1 LRSRNPVAAAR
12 TRRGRP
18 RALFAEHVILVEG
31 DDDAAILEG
40 VGSRVNQLAVNG
52 ICVAPVNGKQN
63 LLIPFAI
70 LRLLEIPVLVVV
82 DNDQGLRARMEAQ
95 GREQT
100 SIDTAVGK
108 NVEEN
113 RAFCRFVGAAEDDY
127 PVGAVAGL
135 IAFVPDTLETLLASD
150 LPGWDLTRQRVID
163 EGGGVL
169 KERTQRHTPSPHA
182 NATTNL
188 ATN

>member
-1 LRSRNPVAAAR
+1 
-12 TRRGRP
+12 
-18 RALFAEHVILVEG
+18 
-31 DDDAAILEG
+31 
-40 VGSRVNQLAVNG
+40 
-52 ICVAPVNGKQN
+52 
-63 LLIPFAI
+63 
-70 LRLLEIPVLVVV
+70 
-82 DNDQGLRARMEAQ
+82 MEAQ

-169 KERTQRHTPSPHA
+169 KERTQRHTPSPHV